1 MDAPLSDPVG
11 GREKEKEEIKS
22 QDLAGFELTT
32 SWFLGEYST
41 ANWLGENSAK
51 TKMLFSQHSSFNEKQ

>member
-1 MDAPLSDPVG
+1 MRDLVMDAPLSDPVG

-32 SWFLGEYST
+32 S
-41 ANWLGENSAK
+41 
-51 TKMLFSQHSSFNEKQ
+51 